1 MAMQIGPLTA
11 PGLEGSGNTSYNSAK
26 AAADSVKFS
35 KILEEVQGRAEKAL
49 NPKEAAA
56 LQEAKAMEKRDKEL
70 RKACEGFEAIFLNMM
85 YRQMRATVPENPLFG
100 ESHALKIF
108 QDMRDDELMK
118 NVAAGGGIGIADM
131 MYKQLKPQVESRNAA
146 QNVIK

>member
-1 MAMQIGPLTA
+1 MQIPPLYTSALGTGGNSNYASSQTA
-11 PGLEGSGNTSYNSAK
+11 AESAK
-26 AAADSVKFS
+26 FS
-35 KILEEVQGRAEKAL
+35 QILNELKNKTEGAL
-49 NPKEAAA
+49 NPKEAEALKAA
-56 LQEAKAMEKRDKEL
+56 KTAEKRDKDL
-70 RKACEGFEAIFLNMM
+70 KKACEGFEAMFLNMM
-85 YRQMRATVPENPLFG
+85 YRQMRATVPEDTLFG
-100 ESHALKIF
+100 ESNALKIF

>member
-1 MAMQIGPLTA
+1 MQIAPLA
-11 PGLEGSGNTSYNSAK
+11 VSGLDKQSNTSYDSAQTAAESAK
-26 AAADSVKFS
+26 FS
-35 KILEEVQGRAEKAL
+35 QILDELKGRVDKASSAEEAKAV
-49 NPKEAAA
+49 
-56 LQEAKAMEKRDKEL
+56 QEAKAAEKRDQEL
-70 RKACEGFEAIFLNMM
+70 KKACEGFEAMFLNMM
-85 YRQMRATVPENPLFG
+85 YRQMRATVPENTLFG

>member
-1 MAMQIGPLTA
+1 MQIAPLAA
-11 PGLEGSGNTSYNSAK
+11 PGLEANSNTSYDSAK
-26 AAADSVKFS
+26 AAAESAKFS
-35 KILEEVQGRAEKAL
+35 QILNELQGRGEKAA

-56 LQEAKAMEKRDKEL
+56 IQEAKAAEKRDKEL
-70 RKACEGFEAIFLNMM
+70 KKACEGFEAMFLNMM
-85 YRQMRATVPENPLFG
+85 YRQMRATVPEDPLFG